1 MRAGEIGARRA
12 DAARFSL
19 SVRPVPGEFRIWR
32 TPENGNRLK
41 LQEQP
46 FRLLVILLEGGEVVT
61 RDDLRH
67 HIWREDTLVD
77 FASSFRVAVR
87 KLREALNNVAK
98 RFRGAEFPQAL

>member
-1 MRAGEIGARRA
+1 M
-12 DAARFSL
+12 
-19 SVRPVPGEFRIWR
+19 
-32 TPENGNRLK
+32 
-41 LQEQP
+41 
-46 FRLLVILLEGGEVVT
+46 VT

-67 HIWREDTLVD
+67 HIWREDTFVD